1 MDDIIGRIKE
11 YALVFN
17 SNLEEGDL
25 LDLIVEEIV
34 DRVLIYTNRQ
44 QFVVGYEEDIV
55 DITVEE
61 DEYIYPIPLVLEK
74 PIARIVVQVYR
85 TFDEDLEGK
94 DVKSIKDQGQSITFS
109 DEVQSYLSD
118 KSDTEIFM
126 SIKSML
132 DKFRVPTIVETT

>member
-11 YALVFN
+11 YALAFN

-74 PIARIVVQVYR
+74 PIARVVVQVYR
-85 TFDEDLEGK
+85 TFDDNLEGK

>member
-44 QFVVGYEEDIV
+44 QFVAGYEEDIV

-74 PIARIVVQVYR
+74 PIARVVVQVYR
-85 TFDEDLEGK
+85 TFDDNLEGK

>member
-1 MDDIIGRIKE
+1 MGHLHQK
-11 YALVFN
+11 
-17 SNLEEGDL
+17 
-25 LDLIVEEIV
+25 
-34 DRVLIYTNRQ
+34 
-44 QFVVGYEEDIV
+44 
-55 DITVEE
+55 
-61 DEYIYPIPLVLEK
+61 
-74 PIARIVVQVYR
+74 RIVVQVYR
-85 TFDEDLEGK
+85 TFDDNLEGK